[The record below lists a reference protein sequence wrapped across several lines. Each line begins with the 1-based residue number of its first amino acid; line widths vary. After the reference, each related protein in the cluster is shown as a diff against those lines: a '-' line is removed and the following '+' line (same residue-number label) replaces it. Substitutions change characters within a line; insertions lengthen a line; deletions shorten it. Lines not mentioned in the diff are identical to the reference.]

1 MLLENC
7 FKLRVSSDTMS
18 LSYNLSSLSA
28 GHVVWAIVSLSDKL
42 LTGDSLT
49 SHLSPCLLYLLKVSS
64 FLPVG
69 IGRTLKTGSF
79 VQLLLNVLNDLNK
92 EKNHSK

>member
-1 MLLENC
+1 
-7 FKLRVSSDTMS
+7 MS

-28 GHVVWAIVSLSDKL
+28 GHMVWAIFSLSDRVRNSKL
-42 LTGDSLT
+42 LTGDVGSANSLT
-49 SHLSPCLLYLLKVSS
+49 SHLNPCLLYLLKVRS

>member
-1 MLLENC
+1 
-7 FKLRVSSDTMS
+7 MS

-28 GHVVWAIVSLSDKL
+28 GHMVWAIFSLSDRVRNSKL
-42 LTGDSLT
+42 LTGDAGSANSLT
-49 SHLSPCLLYLLKVSS
+49 SHLNPC